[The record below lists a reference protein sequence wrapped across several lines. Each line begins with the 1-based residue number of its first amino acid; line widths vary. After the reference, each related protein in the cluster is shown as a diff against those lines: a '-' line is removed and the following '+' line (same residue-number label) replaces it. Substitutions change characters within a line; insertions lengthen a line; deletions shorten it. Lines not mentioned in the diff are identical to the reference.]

1 VTRHLWA
8 LRATASLFVVLILA
22 VVTRAADPP
31 SGSQQDLNRATTT
44 VAARQDAID
53 AIPTER
59 LTPAGRARVAWVLE
73 NTSVFRRLPVRITV
87 CDPGLYQFLV
97 HHPDV
102 VVNIW
107 EQFGVSHLALR
118 QMGPDTY
125 QVTDDV
131 GTSGTIQFLYRSRDT
146 NVAYIDGQYT
156 GRLLGHQVRGR
167 GILVLKSG
175 FVRNLEGKCYV
186 TSRLDAFMNIEP
198 GGAEF
203 LTKTF
208 QPLVGKVADQ
218 NFIQTADFL
227 GSLSRTAEVNG
238 RGMLR
243 LAARLERIQ
252 PEVRQEFARLL
263 EQVAQRTG
271 RANRPAWEDEED
283 GLAGASDR
291 VEPLVARRPNEAASP
306 AVSPTTPS
314 PTPAP

>member
-1 VTRHLWA
+1 VN
-8 LRATASLFVVLILA
+8 
-22 VVTRAADPP
+22 
-31 SGSQQDLNRATTT
+31 QQDPNKANTSL
-44 VAARQDAID
+44 AARQDAID
-53 AIPTER
+53 VIPTER
-59 LTPAGRARVAWVLE
+59 LTPTGRAKVAWVLE

-87 CDPGLYQFLV
+87 CDSGLYQFLV

-107 EQFGVSHLALR
+107 EHFGVSHLTLR
-118 QMGPDTY
+118 QTGPDTY

-131 GTSGTIQFLYRSRDT
+131 GTSGMIEFLYRSRDT

-175 FVRNLEGKCYV
+175 FVRNVDGKCYV

-227 GSLSRTAEVNG
+227 GSLFRTAEVNG
-238 RGMLR
+238 RGMQR
-243 LAARLERIQ
+243 LASRLERVQ
-252 PEVRQEFARLL
+252 PEVRREFAELL
-263 EQVAQRTG
+263 DQVAQRTG
-271 RANRPAWEDEED
+271 RPERPAAEDEED
-283 GLAGASDR
+283 GLTGPSSLA
-291 VEPLVARRPNEAASP
+291 EPLVARRSSEAAS
-306 AVSPTTPS
+306 SPVTPTTSSTPS
-314 PTPAP
+314 P